1 MKTIIIY
8 ATKSGAT
15 RDCAA
20 ILAEKIQE
28 CEIYDITK
36 ESPNI
41 NQADV
46 IILGSG
52 VRMGHMY
59 RPVRKFMKQNLE
71 ILLTKR
77 VAIYLCNAYPNNTT
91 KVIHTDI
98 PQKLFDHSSY
108 IESFGGILPFTTPNN
123 KEWMKRENILNML
136 CEIYE

>member
-8 ATKSGAT
+8 ATKSGAS
-15 RDCAA
+15 RECAA

-36 ESPNI
+36 DSPNI

-59 RPVRKFMKQNLE
+59 RSIRRYMKQNLE
-71 ILLTKR
+71 ILSAKR
-77 VAIYLCNAYPNNTT
+77 IAIYLCNAYPDNMA
-91 KVIHTDI
+91 KVIHSDI
-98 PQKLFDHSSY
+98 PQELFHRASY

-123 KEWMKRENILNML
+123 KEWIKKENISHML
-136 CEIYE
+136 CKLYE